1 MLNKKIISI
10 CIALTMILAIILVII
25 LINKNKEP
33 EKVNRIELTTELLD
47 IENIE
52 EIEKLGYE
60 IEKTEEEI
68 SSKYTSTK
76 DKYEI
81 KAKIIEG
88 EGTKRTEGK
97 MIYVRSNYSNLN
109 IYKTEYKLNKY
120 KDNTIQI
127 REIIE
132 EFEIK
137 NEKYMNFLEEYE
149 ETDYLYGEST
159 LDYERP
165 IEESIYV
172 EGRLYSKTLK
182 NEDKEYN
189 INYYKSGNSII
200 CELVRVL

>member
-1 MLNKKIISI
+1 MQENQKKLYIKTIVI
-10 CIALTMILAIILVII
+10 VVIFIVIFLILFIQ
-25 LINKNKEP
+25 NKNKKQEQLQI
-33 EKVNRIELTTELLD
+33 VQLTTQLLD
-47 IENIE
+47 TENIKE
-52 EIEKLGYE
+52 LGYGV
-60 IEKTEEEI
+60 EKTEEEI

-120 KDNTIQI
+120 KDNAMQI

-137 NEKYMNFLEEYE
+137 SEKYMNFLEKYE
-149 ETDYLYGEST
+149 KTDYLYGEST

-182 NEDKEYN
+182 NEEKEYN

>member
-47 IENIE
+47 IENIQ
-52 EIEKLGYE
+52 EIEKLGYK

-88 EGTKRTEGK
+88 EATKRTEGK

-127 REIIE
+127 REILE

-137 NEKYMNFLEEYE
+137 SEKYMNFLEEYE

-165 IEESIYV
+165 IEERIYV

-182 NEDKEYN
+182 NEEKEYN